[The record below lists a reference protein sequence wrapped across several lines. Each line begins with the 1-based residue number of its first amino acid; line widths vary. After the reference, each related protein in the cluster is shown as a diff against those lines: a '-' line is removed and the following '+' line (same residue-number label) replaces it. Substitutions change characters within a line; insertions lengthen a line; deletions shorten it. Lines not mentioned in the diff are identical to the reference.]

1 MSKKFIICF
10 FSLLALSITGFSQNT
25 LIPDPNFEQALIDL
39 GHDSGPLDGM
49 VPTSNISY
57 LTSLDVQAKNI
68 SDITGIQ
75 DFIGLTQLFCG
86 SNSITTINVSP
97 LIDLQIFWCSNNELS
112 ALDVSKNTK
121 LISLVCDNNQLT
133 NLNVTNNPAL
143 NVLVFETN
151 QITTIDVS
159 INSTLTTFNC
169 SNNFLT
175 SLDISNNN
183 NLVNLNCSIN
193 QISDLDISKN
203 LILIT
208 LDLSFNLLEVLDLS
222 LNNQITEVI
231 CRDNNLCQINIK
243 NGNNNALNAFDFSNN
258 PNLSCVVVDNPS
270 GNPSSWIPTSFT
282 NYTYSINDCKAFVN
296 VDSQDNFIGATYIL
310 PNLTYGSYFT
320 GSGGTGINLSP
331 GDFINTSQTIFI
343 YNETFCDSNETSF
356 RVIITEEPFYIPK
369 YFTPNNDGHHD
380 FWVVK
385 DFLNNIKNIAI
396 FDHYGKLLKSL
407 GPNIGWNGSFNGKP
421 METNDYWYVITLQTG
436 EVLKG
441 HFTLK
446 R

>member
-1 MSKKFIICF
+1 MIKKNLFFF
-10 FSLLALSITGFSQNT
+10 FSLLLLSVYCFSQT
-25 LIPDPNFEQALIDL
+25 FVPDDNFEQALIDL
-39 GHDSGPLDGM
+39 GYDSGPLDDF
-49 VPTSNISY
+49 VPTAIVNNIP
-57 LTSLDVQAKNI
+57 TLDLRGKGI
-68 SDITGIQ
+68 SDLTGIQ
-75 DFIGLTQLFCG
+75 DFIGLTQLFCN
-86 SNSITTINVSP
+86 SNSITTINVSS
-97 LIDLQIFWCSNNELS
+97 LVDLQIFWCSNNQLS
-112 ALDVSKNTK
+112 DLDVSKNTK

-133 NLNVTNNPAL
+133 NLDVTNNPAL

-151 QITTIDVS
+151 QINTIDVS
-159 INSTLTTFNC
+159 KNTTLTTFNC
-169 SNNFLT
+169 SNNFLN

-193 QISDLDISKN
+193 QISVLDISKSS
-203 LILIT
+203 ILNI

-222 LNNQITEVI
+222 LNNELMKVN

-243 NGNNNALNAFDFSNN
+243 NGNNNTLNTFDFSNN
-258 PNLSCVVVDNPS
+258 PNLTCVVVDNAS
-270 GNPSSWIPTSFT
+270 GNHSSWIPTSFT
-282 NYTYSINDCKAFVN
+282 NYANSINDCNVFVN
-296 VDSQDNFIGATYIL
+296 VDSLDNFIGANYVL
-310 PNLTYGSYFT
+310 PNLSYGSYFT

-331 GDFINTSQTIFI
+331 GDLINTSQTIYI

-356 RVIITEEPFYIPK
+356 NVIISEEPFYIPK

-380 FWVVK
+380 FWIVK
-385 DFLNNIKNIAI
+385 DATNIIKDIMI

-407 GPNIGWNGSFNGKP
+407 GPNIGWSGSFNGKP
-421 METNDYWYVITLQTG
+421 METNDYWYVITLHTG